1 MIHSMDIVQLF
12 LLSIHTISIHLFQ
25 LFSIL
30 FNTYYFNCIPSIAHL
45 HCICAGPVLRHR
57 PQPLRRGRQ
66 GGPVSA
72 FAPRPRRSAAVRG
85 LKRRDPKLISTEN
98 RSSLE
103 VPSGKLTFCYGKSP
117 CFNGKIHYK
126 SPFSIAMLNYQ
137 RVTGKTNNNRDDY
150 SRTNKNKMISFGG
163 IPNSRSVL
171 FLQVVLQ
178 RAAKPSARNTSAGFP
193 WVKWPPCP
201 PPFGINLT
209 NFMKYCYSKTC
220 ACAICATQVQLQ
232 NQRLHS
238 ATMLE
243 TVKLSITEWCL
254 LLHP

>member
-1 MIHSMDIVQLF
+1 MI
-12 LLSIHTISIHLFQ
+12 ISII
-25 LFSIL
+25 SIFWGIVIL
-30 FNTYYFNCIPSIAHL
+30 LPIPSIPHL
-45 HCICAGPVLRHR
+45 HCICASPVLRHR

-85 LKRRDPKLISTEN
+85 LKRRDPNQISTEN
-98 RSSLE
+98 MSSLE
-103 VPSGKLTFCYGKSP
+103 
-117 CFNGKIHYK
+117 
-126 SPFSIAMLNYQ
+126 
-137 RVTGKTNNNRDDY
+137 VTGKTNNNRDDY
-150 SRTNKNKMISFGG
+150 TRTNKNKMISFGG

-171 FLQVVLQ
+171 FLQIFLKH
-178 RAAKPSARNTSAGFP
+178 AAKPNARNTSAGFP

-201 PPFGINLT
+201 PFGINMT
-209 NFMKYCYSKTC
+209 NFMKYCYSKMC

-254 LLHP
+254 LLHS

>member
-1 MIHSMDIVQLF
+1 MI
-12 LLSIHTISIHLFQ
+12 ISII
-25 LFSIL
+25 SIL
-30 FNTYYFNCIPSIAHL
+30 GGFVILLPIPSIPHL

-85 LKRRDPKLISTEN
+85 LKRRDPNQISTEN
-98 RSSLE
+98 MSSLE
-103 VPSGKLTFCYGKSP
+103 V
-117 CFNGKIHYK
+117 
-126 SPFSIAMLNYQ
+126 A
-137 RVTGKTNNNRDDY
+137 GKTNNNRDAY

-171 FLQVVLQ
+171 FLQIFLQ

-201 PPFGINLT
+201 PLRHQYDKFHEI
-209 NFMKYCYSKTC
+209 
-220 ACAICATQVQLQ
+220 
-232 NQRLHS
+232 
-238 ATMLE
+238 
-243 TVKLSITEWCL
+243 L
-254 LLHP
+254 L